1 MAFHTGN
8 GSEERGK
15 QVLRAGCQVLD
26 AKHVLHARCRVL
38 RAQCWVRK
46 VKVNP
51 SMALK
56 VGTIRNRNASS
67 QHSALS
73 TRYLFPGFTLIEL
86 IVVMAI
92 IALLLTIAVPR
103 YWHSTDKA
111 KEAVLKQDL
120 AQMRVAIDQ
129 YHADRGKYPD
139 RLEDLVDRKYLRTI
153 PPDPLTESN
162 TTWMIVPPPDP
173 GSGSVYD
180 VKSGASGT
188 AIDGRNYREW

>member
-1 MAFHTGN
+1 
-8 GSEERGK
+8 
-15 QVLRAGCQVLD
+15 
-26 AKHVLHARCRVL
+26 
-38 RAQCWVRK
+38 
-46 VKVNP
+46 
-51 SMALK
+51 MALK

-188 AIDGRNYREW
+188 AIDGRNYSEW